1 VRLISGAFAAI
12 VAAIGVFQLVVA
24 LVVVLVVAVGFGV
37 RLFLRAVAIDRSF
50 TEILHKQNQQRV
62 LLSSGRAHPRPL
74 PRPGR

>member
-1 VRLISGAFAAI
+1 MRFIGGVVAALI
-12 VAAIGVFQLVVA
+12 AAIGIFQLVAA
-24 LVVVLVVAVGFGV
+24 LVVVLVVAVGLGV

-62 LLSSGRAHPRPL
+62 LLTSGRAHPRPL